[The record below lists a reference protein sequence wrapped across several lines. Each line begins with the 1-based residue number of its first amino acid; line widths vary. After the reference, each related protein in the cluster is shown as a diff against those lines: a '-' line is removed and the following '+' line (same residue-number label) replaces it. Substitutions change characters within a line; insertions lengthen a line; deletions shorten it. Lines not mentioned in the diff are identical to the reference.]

1 MIVSAGGPP
10 ASPLAT
16 PGERFAERV
25 EFDAAS
31 IREFARL
38 CGDRNPLHHDA
49 EYAARSPFRTLIAS
63 GPHVTAR
70 MMALTAT
77 HFAQRC
83 QPLGLGFTF
92 RFVRAVPAGAALDL
106 QWDVTA
112 LEPKRTLAGDIAT
125 LDGRA
130 IDDEG
135 VVYVTGHGSLLLR
148 PRNDKGEHAP

>member
-1 MIVSAGGPP
+1 MNGA
-10 ASPLAT
+10 LAAV
-16 PGERFAERV
+16 GERFALRV
-25 EFDAAS
+25 AFDAAS
-31 IREFARL
+31 IREFAQL
-38 CGDRNPLHHDA
+38 CGDHNPLHHDA
-49 EYAARSPFRTLIAS
+49 EYAAASPFGSLIAS

-70 MMALTAT
+70 LMALTAT
-77 HFAQRC
+77 HFSQRC

-112 LEPKRTLAGDIAT
+112 LQHKASLTGDVVS

-135 VVYVTGHGSLLLR
+135 VVYVTGRGTLLLR
-148 PRNDKGEHAP
+148 PRHSPTENDT